1 MPDILSVIQ
10 ADGGMVTVI
19 EAQQGPSGP
28 PGAGVS
34 NTLVAQQPL
43 GGHRIVIAAG
53 LNGADHAD
61 ATDPAHFGRVVGIT
75 TGAAAALAEVTVQS
89 AGPIDEAS
97 WSWVPDADI
106 WLGTNGLMTQTPP
119 SSAAFV
125 QRVGFAL
132 TPTRIWVDLSEPVL
146 SE

>member
-1 MPDILSVIQ
+1 MPDIISAIEPPQELVSVLQ
-10 ADGGMVTVI
+10 V
-19 EAQQGPSGP
+19 QQGPSGP

-34 NTLVAQQPL
+34 NTLIAQQAL
-43 GGHRIVIAAG
+43 GGHRIVVASG
-53 LNGADHAD
+53 LNGADYAD
-61 ATDPAHFGRVVGIT
+61 ALDPTHFGRVIGIT
-75 TGAAAALAEVTVQS
+75 TGAANALTEVTVQS

-106 WLGTNGLMTQTPP
+106 WLDTNGLMTQTPP
-119 SSAAFV
+119 SAAAFL

-132 TPTRIWVDLSEPVL
+132 TPTRVWVDLSEPVL

>member
-10 ADGGMVTVI
+10 ADGGLVTVI

-28 PGAGVS
+28 PGASVS
-34 NTLVAQQPL
+34 NTLVAQQSL
-43 GGHRIVIAAG
+43 GGHRIVIASG

-61 ATDPAHFGRVVGIT
+61 ATDPTHFGRVVGIT
-75 TGAAAALAEVTVQS
+75 TGAADALAEVTVQS

-106 WLGTNGLMTQTPP
+106 WLGINGLMTQTPP
-119 SSAAFV
+119 STAAFV